1 MSDWKIPT
9 ILSLILLVSAAPST
23 AETNAT
29 QASAAPADSTIF
41 GLSYDWS
48 HFDSDM
54 HNATDVDIDALM
66 EDLEAS
72 AKFAGFDLSLD
83 QVLTG
88 TTQTFVESWAVAGP
102 FTISDGAGNTQEVSK
117 RVTQLTIRH
126 GNLADTGFVTNWADN
141 DTSIDI
147 WMSAY
152 QDTLA
157 VVDATYVEY
166 VDQDM
171 MVWGADLEMT
181 GQFGIETGF
190 DLEVDVRAGDDLLAP
205 RFSTASSLTFDIT
218 SIESEWRA
226 LGPIDYHK
234 HLAAPPGMDS
244 MDEDGDN
251 YAEEDDTDGDGV
263 NDYYF
268 EDDEGTWGYYNC
280 WDWERQDRF
289 PKDPTEWSDNDWDGI
304 GDNSDT
310 DDDNDGIPDSSDN
323 DANGDGIEDTDSDGD
338 GVKDHFEDADGDNWP
353 DYWDAFPQDATEWC
367 DHDGDGVGDN
377 TDSDVEWPGF
387 WQDDYDHIAG
397 SMDGTYT
404 SESGYSFSV
413 AVSGIPDED
422 LGIDADVFNF
432 EISDSIPDSG
442 AFIEDMTVFSGAEWS
457 WDCPPA
463 LGGTEEVAVDGST
476 TQVQCG
482 LASPVPMPMP
492 IMMGFASMG
501 AFENGIKE
509 LGEVLTAEIEDWML
523 QLDGE
528 GGEFE
533 CDNGETIPEDWVN
546 DGYPDCSDGSDETQ
560 GSPDDD
566 TDPEN
571 PDGGNETVERIIEAL
586 DNSNLEKTMEAFGED
601 FVERLE
607 NHVPEEPLYDFTDT
621 CGAMLWRTSDSTV
634 VGMVMVVEGRVMLG
648 PDITGMQDH
657 PLDLNIQYL
666 DGQAAR
672 DAKAGKAAVTT
683 LEDLAQEDKHNSEL
697 DGLFQILGEDFMDV
711 PDADLDKDGIPDIWD
726 EDDDGDG
733 VVDWEDDNTA
743 VETTTDSTDLG
754 TEDQTNT
761 TEPADVTDE
770 SPVEEKD
777 DDRGLPAPGLVATI
791 SILGAA
797 AIMASRRDD

>member
-1 MSDWKIPT
+1 
-9 ILSLILLVSAAPST
+9 
-23 AETNAT
+23 
-29 QASAAPADSTIF
+29 
-41 GLSYDWS
+41 
-48 HFDSDM
+48 
-54 HNATDVDIDALM
+54 
-66 EDLEAS
+66 
-72 AKFAGFDLSLD
+72 
-83 QVLTG
+83 
-88 TTQTFVESWAVAGP
+88 
-102 FTISDGAGNTQEVSK
+102 
-117 RVTQLTIRH
+117 
-126 GNLADTGFVTNWADN
+126 
-141 DTSIDI
+141 
-147 WMSAY
+147 
-152 QDTLA
+152 
-157 VVDATYVEY
+157 
-166 VDQDM
+166 
-171 MVWGADLEMT
+171 
-181 GQFGIETGF
+181 
-190 DLEVDVRAGDDLLAP
+190 
-205 RFSTASSLTFDIT
+205 
-218 SIESEWRA
+218 
-226 LGPIDYHK
+226 
-234 HLAAPPGMDS
+234 
-244 MDEDGDN
+244 
-251 YAEEDDTDGDGV
+251 
-263 NDYYF
+263 
-268 EDDEGTWGYYNC
+268 
-280 WDWERQDRF
+280 
-289 PKDPTEWSDNDWDGI
+289 
-304 GDNSDT
+304 
-310 DDDNDGIPDSSDN
+310 
-323 DANGDGIEDTDSDGD
+323 
-338 GVKDHFEDADGDNWP
+338 
-353 DYWDAFPQDATEWC
+353 
-367 DHDGDGVGDN
+367 
-377 TDSDVEWPGF
+377 
-387 WQDDYDHIAG
+387 
-397 SMDGTYT
+397 
-404 SESGYSFSV
+404 
-413 AVSGIPDED
+413 
-422 LGIDADVFNF
+422 
-432 EISDSIPDSG
+432 
-442 AFIEDMTVFSGAEWS
+442 
-457 WDCPPA
+457 
-463 LGGTEEVAVDGST
+463 VAVDGST